1 MGIVMKQPNPFV
13 EFVET
18 YHQDPVS
25 FVKQVLGVEP
35 DPWQADLLNEIAKG
49 TRRCSV
55 RSGHG
60 VGKSSAASWAMIWF
74 VLTRYP
80 CKVVCTS
87 PTSAQL
93 FDALFGEVLR
103 WVKALP
109 EVLQALLETKTDRVY
124 LKAAPNEAWI
134 SARTSRAE
142 SPETLAGI
150 HSTNCLILID
160 EASGVPE
167 SVFEAGY
174 GTMSSANSTVVLLG
188 NPTRTSGYFFD
199 THHSNA
205 DKWWTRKVSCLDSPR
220 VAPAYVEEMREKYGP
235 DSNAFRIR
243 VLGEFAVADD
253 DTVIGLE
260 LVESS
265 FGRDVEVDEE
275 AEIVWG
281 LDVAR
286 FGSAFSVLCKRQGRV
301 VTHFQD
307 WKNLDLMQL
316 TGAVKADFDAIRP
329 SERPVEILV
338 DSIGV
343 GGGVVDRLQEL
354 GLPAIGINTAEAP
367 SMGTTY
373 MNLRAELWFKVKA
386 WLETREVRLP
396 KDDKLLAELVSP
408 RYQFTSAGKM
418 KIESKDDM
426 KKRGLP
432 SPDKADALCLT
443 FAGDA
448 AIGLKGRMAATNW
461 NQPLKRGIRGI
472 V

>member
-1 MGIVMKQPNPFV
+1 MTQPNPFV
-13 EFVET
+13 EFVES
-18 YHQDPVS
+18 YHQNPVA
-25 FVKQVLGVEP
+25 FVQQVLGIEP

-74 VLTRYP
+74 LLTRYP

-134 SARTSRAE
+134 SARTSRSE

-174 GTMSSANSTVVLLG
+174 GTMSSANATVVLLG

-199 THHSNA
+199 THHSNR

-220 VAPAYVEEMREKYGP
+220 VAPAYVDEMREKYGP

-260 LVESS
+260 IVESS
-265 FGRDVEVDEE
+265 FKRDIEVDEE
-275 AEIVWG
+275 AEIIWG

-286 FGSAFSVLCKRQGRV
+286 FGSAYSVLCKRQGRV

-316 TGAVKADFDAIRP
+316 TGAIKADFDAIRP
-329 SERPVEILV
+329 SEQPAEILV

-354 GLPAIGINTAEAP
+354 GLPAIGINTAESP

-448 AIGLKGRMAATNW
+448 AIGLKGRGASTNW
-461 NQPLKRGIRGI
+461 SQPLKRNIRGI